1 MDISL
6 RSMLWTKKIKEKYII
21 NGSYILINT
30 THYDVSA
37 RAYSH
42 ILFYDTCYPQTKFNI
57 DVKLSKENKYPG
69 RNMEVDK
76 NGHTLNKSICYNK
89 YYIIII

>member
-42 ILFYDTCYPQTKFNI
+42 ILFYDTCYPQRNSTLMLNCLKKINI
-57 DVKLSKENKYPG
+57 LEEIWKLIKT
-69 RNMEVDK
+69 DI
-76 NGHTLNKSICYNK
+76 L
-89 YYIIII
+89 